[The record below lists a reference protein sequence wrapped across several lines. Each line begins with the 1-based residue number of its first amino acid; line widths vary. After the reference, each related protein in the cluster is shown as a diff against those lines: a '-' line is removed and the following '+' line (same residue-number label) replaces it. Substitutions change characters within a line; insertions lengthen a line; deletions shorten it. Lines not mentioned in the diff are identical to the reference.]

1 MDVNPIVI
9 HYCSNG
15 SYSAG
20 TAAVPTIIY
29 GPPSIERAHAV
40 DEYIEV
46 DDLHQAINCFQAI
59 ASSVMG
65 DESE

>member
-1 MDVNPIVI
+1 MDVDPIVI

-20 TAAVPTIIY
+20 ITGIPTIIY
-29 GPPSIERAHAV
+29 GPPSIKRAHAV

-46 DDLHQAINCFQAI
+46 DDLYQAINCFQAI
-59 ASSVMG
+59 AASLMG
-65 DESE
+65 DEVE